1 MKQARTVT
9 VRLEEELLTLG
20 RACGVL
26 RRHNLPIR
34 DFTVVSN
41 GHPGTWKLSCVI
53 EAEDAALKGLVLQ
66 INNVIGVRETTVTPS
81 FLSEVS

>member
-20 RACGVL
+20 RTCGVL

-34 DFTVVSN
+34 DFAVVSN
-41 GHPGTWKLSCVI
+41 GDPRTWKLSCVI

-66 INNVIGVRETTVTPS
+66 INNVIGVHETTVTPS
-81 FLSEVS
+81 FFSEAT

>member
-9 VRLEEELLTLG
+9 VLLEEELLTLG

-34 DFTVVSN
+34 DFSVVSN
-41 GHPGTWKLSCVI
+41 GRPGTWRLSCVI
-53 EAEDAALKGLVLQ
+53 EADETALRGLVLQ
-66 INNVIGVRETTVTPS
+66 LNNVIGVQ
-81 FLSEVS
+81 LSEVS